1 MKKLKFVLMVVLCL
15 SLSSCSPEFW
25 GALLIGLTT
34 PTYNSYSSY
43 SSYSTTPT
51 YSSSS
56 SSYSGSTYSSGSS
69 SSSSSSSS
77 NKGQR
82 TCSQC
87 NGTGQVIKSGTG
99 FGNRKWCSIC
109 GKEVADSHYHGTC
122 PGCNGTGKW

>member
-1 MKKLKFVLMVVLCL
+1 MFFNPSLFLTVKTIVMSFGNSYQANSL
-15 SLSSCSPEFW
+15 SLT
-25 GALLIGLTT
+25 IN
-34 PTYNSYSSY
+34 NSYATGDVTGSSKY
-43 SSYSTTPT
+43 V
-51 YSSSS
+51 
-56 SSYSGSTYSSGSS
+56 GGLVGYSSGSS

-87 NGTGQVIKSGTG
+87 NGTGQVIKSTTG